1 MSFVGDKQVVEALS
15 SRRLHPSLRNRV
27 CPGRPERRS
36 HLLDA
41 EPPQAAIESRAIAT
55 VTIVDQKPRWL
66 SIPSA
71 ALYYLLGYPF
81 CRRKWRYRNVQ
92 DFPVRVPDYKKD
104 IESLKQNCLDAEEIA
119 RPYARFMALQ
129 EFPPTRGWPSTVSR
143 IHILCD
149 SPRRNRKP
157 QSREFGLDPLLTPKP
172 IFCGHPSDE
181 RLKFLGNR
189 MTTAPPPLPT

>member
-15 SRRLHPSLRNRV
+15 SHRLHPLLRNRV
-27 CPGRPERRS
+27 RPGRPERRS

-55 VTIVDQKPRWL
+55 VTIVDQKPQWQ

-71 ALYYLLGYPF
+71 ALHYLLGYPL
-81 CRRKWRYRNVQ
+81 CRRKRRYRNVQ

-104 IESLKQNCLDAEEIA
+104 IESPKQNCLDAEEIA
-119 RPYARFMALQ
+119 RPYAGFMALQ
-129 EFPPTRGWPSTVSR
+129 EFSPSRRWPSTVSR
-143 IHILCD
+143 IHIFCD

-157 QSREFGLDPLLTPKP
+157 QS
-172 IFCGHPSDE
+172 H
-181 RLKFLGNR
+181 
-189 MTTAPPPLPT
+189 

>member
-55 VTIVDQKPRWL
+55 VTIVDQKPQWQ

-71 ALYYLLGYPF
+71 ALHYLLGYPL
-81 CRRKWRYRNVQ
+81 CRRKWGYRNVQ
-92 DFPVRVPDYKKD
+92 DFPVKVSDYKKD
-104 IESLKQNCLDAEEIA
+104 VERLKQDCLDTEEIA

-129 EFPPTRGWPSTVSR
+129 EFSPTRGSPSTVSR
-143 IHILCD
+143 NHILRH
-149 SPRRNRKP
+149 SPRRGRKTP
-157 QSREFGLDPLLTPKP
+157 VSRVRLGSAFDAKVDLLWASV
-172 IFCGHPSDE
+172 G
-181 RLKFLGNR
+181 
-189 MTTAPPPLPT
+189 